1 MTGPVAAIDCGT
13 NSTRLLIVDGSG
25 ATLDRRML
33 ITRMGDGVDRNHRLS
48 PEAIERTLTALSE
61 YGLAMQSQGVGRRR
75 AVATSAAR
83 DADNRDDF
91 FVAAEQVI
99 GVRPELLSGQEEGAL
114 SYAGATG
121 ELEVS
126 AGPYLVLDIGGGSTE
141 LVLGDRAVSL
151 DVGCVRM
158 SERFFH
164 ADPPRADQI
173 KAARE
178 QTAGLLETAR
188 AHLGDP
194 RRASRLIGLAGTVS
208 TAAMIDAGITTYS
221 REEVHHRVLRR
232 ESVSRILTSLA
243 GLDHDQRA
251 AIPGLEPGRV
261 DVILGGLLVL
271 LTVMEDFGFED
282 CLVSESDILDGI
294 AGGLLSLQSGAAS

>member
-1 MTGPVAAIDCGT
+1 MTGAVAAIDCGT

-25 ATLDRRML
+25 ATLDRRMV

-48 PEAIERTLTALSE
+48 PEAIDRTLAALRE
-61 YGLAMQSQGVGRRR
+61 YGLAMQAHGVGRRR

-83 DADNRDDF
+83 DADNRDEF
-91 FVAAEQVI
+91 FTGAEQVI

-114 SYAGATG
+114 SYAGGTR
-121 ELEVS
+121 ELDPS

-141 LVLGDRAVSL
+141 LVLGDDAVSL

-164 ADPPRADQI
+164 ADPPHADQL

-188 AHLGDP
+188 ARLGDP
-194 RRASRLIGLAGTVS
+194 GRARRLIGLAGTVS
-208 TAAMIDAGITTYS
+208 TAVMIDAGIATYR
-221 REEVHHRVLRR
+221 REDVHHRVLRR
-232 ESVSRILTSLA
+232 EAVRRMVVSLA
-243 GLDHDQRA
+243 GMNHDQRA

-271 LTVMEDFGFED
+271 LTVMEDFDFED
-282 CLVSESDILDGI
+282 CLASESDILDGI
-294 AGGLLSLQSGAAS
+294 AAGLLSS